1 MMGLPIAGV
10 KSLSEDRPFRVYNG
24 QTEYAK
30 WLFTYFDLE
39 VQRLPGQG
47 NRPRPGQQ
55 QVTPG
60 STGRPPG
67 RPGSTGNP
75 PNRQP

>member
-1 MMGLPIAGV
+1 MGLPIAGV

-24 QTEYAK
+24 LTDYAQ

-47 NRPRPGQQ
+47 NRPRPGQRPGQ
-55 QVTPG
+55 IPGSAGTPG
-60 STGRPPG
+60 NAPTG
-67 RPGSTGNP
+67 T
-75 PNRQP
+75 PNRSNNP